1 MSAGDHVN
9 SRKTRK
15 FVGEEEKK
23 NFYLNE
29 VQLSTSS
36 NQYGFLDHMG
46 QEN

>member
-9 SRKTRK
+9 SRKKRK

-29 VQLSTSS
+29 YNYQLRATIV
-36 NQYGFLDHMG
+36 F
-46 QEN
+46 